1 VEGDSA
7 SAAELVAVLSAIAGV
22 PVRQDLALTGS
33 INQMGEFQPIGGV
46 NEKIEGF
53 FAVCKARG
61 LTGSQGVVIPKLN
74 VKNLML
80 KKEVAQAVKD
90 GKFGIYAVA
99 TVDEAI
105 TILTGVPAGER
116 LTGGT
121 WPAGTFNFLVD
132 KRLKEFAK
140 KQKADEKGE
149 KEPEKKKDENND
161 EPKEKDKTDGKKKTQ
176 QRKRASRR

>member
-61 LTGSQGVVIPKLN
+61 LTGDQGVVIPKLN

-80 KKEVAQAVKD
+80 KKEIAQAVKD
-90 GKFGIYAVA
+90 GKFRIYMVA
-99 TVDEAI
+99 NVDEAI
-105 TILTGVPAGER
+105 AVLTGMQAGER
-116 LTGGT
+116 SAGGSF
-121 WPAGTFNFLVD
+121 PAGTFNFLVD
-132 KRLKEFAK
+132 RKLKEMAK
-140 KQKADEKGE
+140 KQKAEEKGE

-161 EPKEKDKTDGKKKTQ
+161 EPKMPKV
-176 QRKRASRR
+176 SP